1 MNEPIPTEVRLI
13 ESRSGYHGFFRIDL
27 FTLQFRRFCGE
38 WSDPIVREMF
48 ERGQS
53 AAVLPYD
60 PVRDQVILIRQFL
73 AGAWAAGRS
82 CFPVQIIAGSVG
94 KGESPDQVAIREA
107 QEEAG
112 CSIGGVV
119 KAVSFL
125 PSPGGSSE
133 LVHVYVARAD
143 ASLAG
148 GIHGLAAE
156 HEDIRVEVYSAD
168 EAIRLLDAGEIEA
181 GPAVVALLWFA
192 RMRDTLRREWLGAKG
207 S

>member
-1 MNEPIPTEVRLI
+1 MNESVPSEVRLI
-13 ESRSGYHGFFRIDL
+13 ESKIGYQGFFRIDL
-27 FTLQFRRFCGE
+27 FTLQFRRFCGD
-38 WSDPIVREMF
+38 WSETITREMF

-60 PVRDQVILIRQFL
+60 PVRDEVILIRQFL
-73 AGAWAAGRS
+73 AGAWAAGRP
-82 CFPVQIIAGSVG
+82 CFPLQIIAGTIG
-94 KGESPDQVAIREA
+94 KEETPEQVAVREA
-107 QEEAG
+107 EEEAG
-112 CSIGGVV
+112 CSIASVV
-119 KAVSFL
+119 RAVSFL

-133 LVHVYVARAD
+133 LIHVFIARAD

-181 GPAVVALLWFA
+181 GPAVVGLLWFA
-192 RMRDTLRREWLGAKG
+192 RMRDQLRQQWR
-207 S
+207 